1 MGNSTVGKKLLE
13 GLWEFTLDDNVKQ
26 PKGQGKYLIVSNSH
40 CLRGTYCVPNKWRIL
55 PRHLYEAL
63 RGASYIH
70 FYCEGQDTVTKELG

>member
-40 CLRGTYCVPNKWRIL
+40 CL
-55 PRHLYEAL
+55 
-63 RGASYIH
+63 
-70 FYCEGQDTVTKELG
+70 